1 MSIKAATAFASVI
14 LAVPGIALAE
24 FDYNFVEGS
33 FVDVEI
39 DDTSVDGDGIRLEAS
54 FEIGGTFFGHV
65 EYEDYDFDFN
75 IDGNMTEFGGGYF
88 HGLSDDLDFIATGQY
103 DEVEIEGYDDDG
115 LGIGGGIRARVAD
128 SLEIDAMLNYVDFDN
143 IGNDTFADLRARY
156 YFNDQF
162 AVTLKLELGSD
173 VFDTMGI
180 GVRYSFSP
188 IGSASQ

>member
-24 FDYNFVEGS
+24 FDYNFVEAS

-39 DDTSVDGDGIRLEAS
+39 DDTSIDGDGIRLEAS
-54 FEIGGTFFGHV
+54 FEFGDSFFGHV

-75 IDGNMTEFGGGYF
+75 IDGSVTEFGGGYF

-103 DEVEIEGYDDDG
+103 VEVEIEGNDDDG

>member
-1 MSIKAATAFASVI
+1 VI

-103 DEVEIEGYDDDG
+103 VEVEIEGYDDDG